1 MAMKLN
7 FSIKMFV
14 GTISLLALLTFAT
27 PSAKAQALSVL
38 HSFTASE
45 GQPHSAGDLLKD
57 ASGNLYGASFNNN
70 TGTITAFELVKSS
83 GTYSEK
89 VLYTFTNASDTDIYP
104 TLVVDASGNLY
115 GISNGAINNQPGY
128 VFELVNSSGT
138 YSEKVLYNFVL
149 NSSAGYNPNP
159 SLVKDT
165 SGNLYGT
172 AGGGGANGHGV
183 VFELVN
189 SSGSYSEKVLYS
201 FGSSSSDGQHPTGT
215 LIMDNSGNLY
225 GRTDGG
231 GPSGNGVVFELVNS
245 SGTYSEKILYG
256 FTYPD
261 HLSLS
266 IVDASGNLYGT
277 NFNNNPFGGS
287 ASVIELVNSSG
298 TYSENVLFS
307 SSGNGAFGGLVTD
320 SSGNLYFTG
329 ENIFELV
336 NSSGTYS
343 EKVLHSFQGGTGCTL
358 DGFDPTTALLVDASG
373 NLYGTT
379 LYGGA
384 NNYGIVFELVA
395 FSGTAYPTTT
405 TVTSS
410 ANPVTAG
417 DTVYFTATVTSST
430 GYLPSGTISL
440 LSGSTTLVTQG
451 IFCGNTLMGVSQADS
466 IGIGTIPVTAQY
478 TPDVPIFA
486 PSSNTINETVNQAGV
501 ALTNSSNTFTGNQT
515 INGTVSVTGNV
526 GVTGNLATTG
536 TLTIG
541 NGGTAITKHLSMTF
555 NPTFSAP
562 QGNACSS
569 VAFAFTGASDGD
581 SIALGVPNSRMIGSA
596 VYTAWVSAANTI
608 TIRACAFAPNP
619 PTSFGS
625 GAIRVDLWKH

>member
-1 MAMKLN
+1 MKMN
-7 FSIKMFV
+7 FSIRMFV

-45 GQPHSAGDLLKD
+45 GQPHSGGDLLRD

-70 TGTITAFELVKSS
+70 TGTITAFELVISS

-115 GISNGAINNQPGY
+115 GISNGAIYNQPGY

-138 YSEKVLYNFVL
+138 YSEKVLYNFTL
-149 NSSAGYNPNP
+149 NSSGGNFPNS
-159 SLVKDT
+159 SLVLDT

-172 AGGGGANGHGV
+172 TGGGGANGHGV

-189 SSGSYSEKVLYS
+189 SSGSYSEKVLYT

-215 LIMDNSGNLY
+215 LIMDNFGNLY

-231 GPSGNGVVFELVNS
+231 GPSGYGGVFELVNS

-256 FTYPD
+256 FTYSD
-261 HLSLS
+261 HPS
-266 IVDASGNLYGT
+266 IAIIDASGNLYGT

-287 ASVIELVNSSG
+287 GSVIELVNSSG
-298 TYSENVLFS
+298 TYSEKVLLS
-307 SSGNGAFGGLVTD
+307 LSTSFGGLVTD
-320 SSGNLYFTG
+320 ASGNLYSTTG
-329 ENIFELV
+329 TGTVIELV

-343 EKVLHSFQGGTGCTL
+343 EKLLHIFSYGCNL
-358 DGFDPTTALLVDASG
+358 DGYILTAALVIDASG

-379 LYGGA
+379 LSGGA
-384 NNYGIVFELVA
+384 NNYGIVFEVVA

-430 GYLPSGTISL
+430 GYLPTGTITLS
-440 LSGSTTLVTQG
+440 SGSTTLGTQG
-451 IFCGNTLMGVSQADS
+451 LGCGYTLFQVSQADS
-466 IGIGTIPVTAQY
+466 IGIGTNPVTAQY
-478 TPDVPIFA
+478 TSDVPSFA
-486 PSSNTINETVNQAGV
+486 PSSNSLNETVNQAGV

-515 INGTVSVTGNV
+515 INGTVSVAGNV
-526 GVTGNLATTG
+526 SVTGNLSTTG

-541 NGGTAITKHLSMTF
+541 TGGTAITKHLSMTF
-555 NPTFSAP
+555 NPTLTVSTR
-562 QGNACSS
+562 GNPCTS
-569 VAFAFTGASDGD
+569 VAFPFTGASDGD

-608 TIRACAFAPNP
+608 TIRACAFSPNP